1 MESIEK
7 IVFNPRIFYTMYAV
21 VEIGGRQYRVAE
33 GDLLFVDKQHAEDGE
48 SLTFDRVLL
57 INDGNGDINLGA
69 PVVEGASV
77 TATLVEQLKAD
88 KVIVF
93 KKKRRKGY
101 RKKKG
106 HRQQLSQIKIE
117 TIATSSSSSK
127 KKTKKADASKKTEA
141 APKKEEQSAVST
153 DLTAKEAIAHIE
165 NTPLD
170 QLKGFVPDSE
180 ERVTVVRAWESK
192 QEG

>member
-1 MESIEK
+1 
-7 IVFNPRIFYTMYAV
+7 MYAV

-33 GDLLFVDKQHAEDGE
+33 GDLLFVDKQSEENGKT
-48 SLTFDRVLL
+48 LTFDRVFML
-57 INDGNGDINLGA
+57 NDGNGDINLGD

-77 TATLVEQLKAD
+77 KATLVDQLKAD

-101 RKKKG
+101 RKKQG

-117 TIATSSSSSK
+117 TIASSGSSSK
-127 KKTKKADASKKTEA
+127 KKAKNTKTSEKP
-141 APKKEEQSAVST
+141 APKKEEQAKLSS
-153 DLTAKEAIAHIE
+153 DLTAKEAIEHIE
-165 NTPLD
+165 NTPLE
-170 QLKGFVPDSE
+170 QLKGFIPESE
-180 ERVTVVRAWESK
+180 ERVTVLRAWESK